1 MSNAMNKEDLKG
13 IVKSTFP
20 DYFKSLFDEYN
31 SEDGDKKKGI
41 KILLMVVLFS
51 VYIGALSYIIS
62 ILANEFKKDSK
73 SKEDE
78 ICFTQNTNLH
88 GCVVFVLLH
97 AVLLT
102 FIVGSEYTLNPSVFF
117 NNNNEKMISLIILS
131 LLVSSYGGLMWFTY
145 LSQKDIK
152 NGERCI
158 NTIDKN
164 KKQYVLYSLT
174 IFTVISIMSILHS
187 SFLILKKKQ
196 FKTV

>member
-1 MSNAMNKEDLKG
+1 MNKDDLKG

-20 DYFKSLFDEYN
+20 DYFKSLSDEFN
-31 SEDGDKKKGI
+31 SADGDKKKGI
-41 KILLMVVLFS
+41 KMLLMVILFT

-62 ILANEFKKDSK
+62 ILANEFKTDSK

-88 GCVVFVLLH
+88 GCIVFVLLH

-102 FIVGSEYTLNPSVFF
+102 FIVGSEYKLNKDSFF
-117 NNNNEKMISLIILS
+117 KNNNENMISLIILS

-174 IFTVISIMSILHS
+174 VFTVISIMSILHS
-187 SFLILKKKQ
+187 SFLILKKNHG
-196 FKTV
+196 KTD

>member
-1 MSNAMNKEDLKG
+1 MSNTMNKDDLKG

-20 DYFKSLFDEYN
+20 DYFKSLSDEFN
-31 SEDGDKKKGI
+31 SADGDKKKGI
-41 KILLMVVLFS
+41 KMLLMVILFT

-62 ILANEFKKDSK
+62 ILANEFKTDSK

-88 GCVVFVLLH
+88 GCIVFVLLH

-102 FIVGSEYTLNPSVFF
+102 FIVGSEYKLNKDSFF
-117 NNNNEKMISLIILS
+117 KNNNENMISLIILS

-174 IFTVISIMSILHS
+174 VFTVISIMSILHS
-187 SFLILKKKQ
+187 SFLILKKNHG
-196 FKTV
+196 KTD

>member
-1 MSNAMNKEDLKG
+1 MSNTMNKDDLKG

-20 DYFKSLFDEYN
+20 DYFKSLSDEFN
-31 SEDGDKKKGI
+31 SKDGDKKKGI
-41 KILLMVVLFS
+41 KMLLMVILFT

-62 ILANEFKKDSK
+62 ILANEFKTDSK

-88 GCVVFVLLH
+88 GCIVFVLLH

-102 FIVGSEYTLNPSVFF
+102 FIVGSEYKLNKDSFF
-117 NNNNEKMISLIILS
+117 KNNNEKMISLIILS

-152 NGERCI
+152 NEERCI

-187 SFLILKKKQ
+187 SFLILKKNLIKSD
-196 FKTV
+196 